1 MSCATIKKASHTNTM
16 CGVHLYTGEVNL
28 AGLSLKRAALDG
40 LDLPIDVKEGVYMYH
55 VHLLPIATDLI
66 ARAHVSC

>member
-1 MSCATIKKASHTNTM
+1 MLWFPFASTLVLSCTTIKKASHTNTM

-40 LDLPIDVKEGVYMYH
+40 LDLPIDVKEGVYM
-55 VHLLPIATDLI
+55 
-66 ARAHVSC
+66 